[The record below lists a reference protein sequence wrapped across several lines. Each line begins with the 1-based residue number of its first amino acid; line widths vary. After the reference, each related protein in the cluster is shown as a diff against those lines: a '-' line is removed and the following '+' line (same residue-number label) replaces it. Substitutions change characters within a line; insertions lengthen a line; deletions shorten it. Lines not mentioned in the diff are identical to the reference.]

1 MTSARSPEEAYPNL
15 DEMLESLRELP
26 NVPSDQPR
34 ALFGHIHIPAYR
46 SQQSILDKVCLSV
59 PVDRKKT
66 RLFLIGGD
74 EPSPDGDNLS
84 EGELAPVRMTMAY
97 LLRVLRANLRPP
109 GCIRRPWR
117 STPRAWV
124 DNFILPRDA
133 VFLLQ
138 LDLNVSAE
146 CALALTLMVEWA
158 LSISRDEY
166 FTNIR
171 VLTLSSQADVNFL
184 PQLLRMKDCALSVL
198 NFDLSSRQDPM
209 AANAVSDAHS
219 PELIAQELAS
229 VIRRRDGPTR
239 LIISFDSSIQGH
251 LVDALDDDEL
261 DRLDPCTILSENFEC
276 IADLLMVEPFATAG
290 RTTLVT
296 IFGQVPVRPEPT
308 KIFDEVHVVFG
319 LSDASTPAWDD
330 EACQVL
336 TYPRPTSSQCRQ
348 RQQWWAYHPD
358 TPVTVYSSQDTE
370 EFMTEGTD
378 SVRLVEGS
386 HLGAFVASTLD
397 LERYGMSSESIIN
410 CFVRCPRAVKETKHM
425 MTTQGLVSNNSL
437 ALSDLE
443 VKSFLNVLHL
453 VRYDYRLA
461 MFLALDS
468 SPTVRLVKAQ
478 FAAVVI
484 TRRPLYRLTLTNG
497 VHTRAAAIETV
508 FNCFHGYGRSLARQ
522 GSTWLRLGL
531 AKYSIFRRARR
542 ITLMQGPLDGIVDI
556 SEFTSDKI
564 RVSVADILEELA
576 ALRIDI
582 PYNVDTPR
590 ERKEM
595 TGDEQ
600 YQIHCHLFK
609 SYMYQIT
616 LCQNQSAGSQEQD
629 GNPAIKLL
637 RSMTPCNLTTE
648 IATEL
653 LDIKSL
659 VEASGDK
666 IAYGIS
672 HLLTRSPTSNVVM
685 NDWVMI
691 PSGIIASWE
700 NETGV
705 SLQTVLPSKAQ

>member
-1 MTSARSPEEAYPNL
+1 MTSARSSEEAHPNL
-15 DEMLESLRELP
+15 GEMLESLRELP
-26 NVPSDQPR
+26 NVPSGQPR

-84 EGELAPVRMTMAY
+84 EGELAPVRMTMVY

-109 GCIRRPWR
+109 GSMRRPWR
-117 STPRAWV
+117 STPCAWV

-138 LDLNVSAE
+138 LDLNVSTE

-171 VLTLSSQADVNFL
+171 VLTMSSQADVNFL

-229 VIRRRDGPTR
+229 AIRRRDESAR
-239 LIISFDSSIQGH
+239 LIISFDSSIEDH
-251 LVDALDDDEL
+251 LVNALDDDEL
-261 DRLDPCTILSENFEC
+261 DRLDFFIIFAENDEC
-276 IADLLMVEPFATAG
+276 IADLLMVESLATAG
-290 RTTLVT
+290 TTTFVT
-296 IFGQVPVRPEPT
+296 ILGHVPVRPEPT
-308 KIFDEVHVVFG
+308 KVFDEVHVVFG
-319 LSDASTPAWDD
+319 LSDNLAPAWDD
-330 EACQVL
+330 KTCQN
-336 TYPRPTSSQCRQ
+336 TS
-348 RQQWWAYHPD
+348 
-358 TPVTVYSSQDTE
+358 E

-410 CFVRCPRAVKETKHM
+410 CFVRCPMAVKEMKHM

-478 FAAVVI
+478 FAAVVVAD
-484 TRRPLYRLTLTNG
+484 RLYRLVLTNG
-497 VHTRAAAIETV
+497 VHTRDAAIATV
-508 FNCFHGYGRSLARQ
+508 FNCFHGYGRSLAKQ

-531 AKYSIFRRARR
+531 AKHSIFRRARR

-556 SEFTSDKI
+556 SEEASDKV
-564 RVSVADILEELA
+564 RVCAAEILEELA
-576 ALRIDI
+576 ALGMDI
-582 PYNVDTPR
+582 PANAAVPW
-590 ERKEM
+590 ERQEM
-595 TGDEQ
+595 TADEQ
-600 YQIHCHLFK
+600 CQIHWHLLRA
-609 SYMYQIT
+609 YMHQVT
-616 LCQNQSAGSQEQD
+616 LCRNPDSQADD
-629 GNPAIKLL
+629 GNPAINLVKS
-637 RSMTPCNLTTE
+637 RTPCSLASG
-648 IATEL
+648 ISAEL

-659 VEASGDK
+659 IEASK
-666 IAYGIS
+666 AEMVYGIS
-672 HLLTRSPTSNVVM
+672 HHLTRVSHDKVEM
-685 NDWVMI
+685 GDWLMI
-691 PSGIIASWE
+691 PSDVIESWE
-700 NETGV
+700 TDTGL
-705 SLQTVLPSKAQ
+705 SLQTVVSSRAQQ